1 VAAYGAAAADADFGD
16 SGDRVGYRIDL
27 GDAQGPF
34 TVTAE
39 LLYQSIGY
47 RWADNLRRYD
57 APEPVRFVGYYE
69 QVSNQP
75 LVVASDRAEVAE

>member
-1 VAAYGAAAADADFGD
+1 
-16 SGDRVGYRIDL
+16 
-27 GDAQGPF
+27 
-34 TVTAE
+34 VTAE